1 MLADNDIKSQIHN
14 MQCQRQMFNLIL
26 SVKIRHFFFLSW
38 ILKNFKFSFKKFSIN
53 NIQKVHVK
61 RPPDHRQNS
70 TESPNAL
77 VTLRKSV
84 LLKLFFFFE
93 MLKLHQHNK
102 KNRGC
107 TEQLLLQSFQ
117 LPKLWFVTTQ
127 AMKSLGWQWLATAA
141 RVNQIII

>member
-61 RPPDHRQNS
+61 RPPDHRRNS

-84 LLKLFFFFE
+84 LLKLFFFF
-93 MLKLHQHNK
+93 LRCSSSINVTK
-102 KNRGC
+102 KIEGALSSYCCSHFSCLNYG
-107 TEQLLLQSFQ
+107 L
-117 LPKLWFVTTQ
+117 
-127 AMKSLGWQWLATAA
+127 
-141 RVNQIII
+141 